1 VKSGR
6 ILRWL
11 VLLCLILGL
20 GYFGYARYTAPPATP
35 TAKAAP
41 PPPQV
46 GVATINPAD
55 VPLTFIYA
63 GRVASYR
70 AVEIRSQV
78 GGVLLKKEF
87 REGDRVA
94 VGQVLFR
101 IDQNPYRVALD
112 RANATLLQ
120 SQATLR
126 QAQENLARA
135 EELQR
140 RGAGTEKA
148 LQDAQATRDQ
158 SQAAVQL
165 SQADVRNAQLN
176 LDYTNIAAPVAGL
189 TSLTTPPEGT
199 LVQAQQTILTTVTQ
213 LDPAYVNYSI
223 TDGEYQQF
231 RALNQTRDKPVDPET
246 LTVKLQLGDGKIYE
260 HTGRFEVSSNTINP
274 QTGTLQL
281 RAVFP
286 NPDGAILP
294 GQIVRVIIT
303 GIELPKALVVPKAAV
318 SQGPQGP
325 FVYKIETNNVAQ
337 ALPIRLGQDV
347 GDSWVIDDGLKSGDR
362 IVVDGLVRV
371 RPGSAVTPATPQGK
385 VTADQGASGGAGR

>member
-1 VKSGR
+1 VKTSR
-6 ILRWL
+6 ILGWL
-11 VLLCLILGL
+11 VLLCCILGL
-20 GYFGYARYTAPPATP
+20 SYFGYMRYYTPAAAPV
-35 TAKAAP
+35 AKAAP

-46 GVATINPAD
+46 GVATIEPAD

-87 REGDRVA
+87 REGDRVKA
-94 VGQVLFR
+94 GQILFR
-101 IDQNPYRVALD
+101 IDQNPYKVALD
-112 RANATLLQ
+112 RTNATLLQ

-158 SQAAVQL
+158 GQAAVQL

-176 LDYTNIAAPVAGL
+176 LDYTTISAPVAGL

-199 LVQAQQTILTTVTQ
+199 LVQAQQTVLTTVTQ

-231 RALNQTRDKPVDPET
+231 RALNQSRDKPVDPES
-246 LTVKLQLGDGKIYE
+246 LNVKLQLGDGKIYE
-260 HTGRFEVSSNTINP
+260 QTGRFEVSSNSINP

-303 GIELPKALVVPKAAV
+303 GISLPKALAVPKAAV

-325 FVYKIETNNVAQ
+325 FVYKVETNNVAQ
-337 ALPIRLGQDV
+337 ALPIKLGQDV
-347 GDSWVIDDGLKSGDR
+347 GDSWVIEDGVKAGDR

-371 RPGSAVTPATPQGK
+371 KPGAAVTPAAPQAK
-385 VTADQGASGGAGR
+385 AAVNQAGGAGR